1 MSRAAEELQ
10 AVEVQAVEVT
20 PTLTLVV
27 NYQLV
32 NWLSIVTVPEIEML
46 LQIYQIVLSLFVPFS
61 IIASDS

>member
-1 MSRAAEELQ
+1 MSRAAEEL
-10 AVEVQAVEVT
+10 QAVEVT

-32 NWLSIVTVPEIEML
+32 NWLSIVTVPKIEMQ
-46 LQIYQIVLSLFVPFS
+46 LQIYQIVLSLLVSFS